1 MTSSAD
7 ASRARANREESAL
20 AWLRAEAAEASRLR
34 EVVARQR
41 SALRDLVAARRSGA
55 SPRVH
60 RLDRAD
66 DDDDAS
72 GDDDAAAAAAA
83 DDDDDDDDAFATPYS
98 TPKASASAS
107 ASASATPTPTRLD
120 DDRRAIASLEALTS
134 SLRRRLR
141 DVSAAAVVSARVRAV
156 DAARGLA
163 AGPARARDDE
173 TEAETEATDRAW
185 LLRRVETLEA
195 RLRCVLYKSFS
206 PVVRFQHLIA
216 WVPIN

>member
-72 GDDDAAAAAAA
+72 DDDDDAAAAAA
-83 DDDDDDDDAFATPYS
+83 DDDDVEQTPPVSRRATTERAVAAAATP
-98 TPKASASAS
+98 A
-107 ASASATPTPTRLD
+107 
-120 DDRRAIASLEALTS
+120 
-134 SLRRRLR
+134 
-141 DVSAAAVVSARVRAV
+141 
-156 DAARGLA
+156 
-163 AGPARARDDE
+163 PARARLAMTWGRARADE
-173 TEAETEATDRAW
+173 
-185 LLRRVETLEA
+185 
-195 RLRCVLYKSFS
+195 
-206 PVVRFQHLIA
+206 
-216 WVPIN
+216 

>member
-72 GDDDAAAAAAA
+72 

>member
-72 GDDDAAAAAAA
+72 

-163 AGPARARDDE
+163 AGPPRARDDE